1 MKNGGVLR
9 ADRTL
14 VMGVLNVTP
23 DSFSDGGLFFDAD
36 SAIAR
41 GRALIDE
48 GADILDIGGE
58 STRPGSEPV
67 SEEEE
72 MRRVLPVIDA
82 LAPQARTPIS
92 IDTCKPRV
100 ADECLRRGARVLNDV
115 TGLRDAEMMR
125 IAARHAAAVVIMH
138 MRGTPKVMQ
147 QQTHYDD
154 VVHEVRAHLA
164 ARAAAAQAAGLTD
177 IAVDPGIG
185 FAKTPAQ
192 NFEIL
197 KRLGE
202 FRELG
207 YPLLVGPSRKSFLG
221 LLGGQDR
228 TEDRLEGTLAAVT
241 IAVLHGANIVRVH
254 DVMACRRVVA
264 VAERVRAS

>member
-1 MKNGGVLR
+1 MTNTSLLK

-23 DSFSDGGLFFDAD
+23 DSFSDGGLSFGPD

-41 GRALIDE
+41 ARALIDE

-67 SEEEE
+67 SAEEEL
-72 MRRVLPVIDA
+72 RRIVPVIDA
-82 LAPQARTPIS
+82 LAGHAKVPIS

-100 ADECLRRGARVLNDV
+100 ADECLRRGARILNDV
-115 TGLRDAEMMR
+115 TGLRDEQMLR
-125 IAARHAAAVVIMH
+125 VAAKHGASVVIMH
-138 MRGTPKVMQ
+138 MRGTPKLMQ
-147 QQTHYDD
+147 QLTEYKD
-154 VVHEVRAHLA
+154 VVREVKTYLA
-164 ARAAAAQAAGLTD
+164 NQAAAARNAGLTD

-185 FAKTPAQ
+185 FSKTPAH

-197 KRLGE
+197 RRLGE

-207 YPLLVGPSRKSFLG
+207 YALLVGPSRKSFLG
-221 LLGGQDR
+221 VIEGQKAI
-228 TEDRLEGTLAAVT
+228 EDRLEGTIAAVT
-241 IAVLHGANIVRVH
+241 IAVLHGADIVRVH
-254 DVMACRRVVA
+254 DVKACRRGVG
-264 VAERVRAS
+264 VAERVRKA